1 MSKWSNI
8 LLDPDLKAALDEGRR
23 AEREEIL
30 LIIDSMC
37 KGDDVIRAG
46 HRVYID
52 AGELRGKIKKERQA

>member
-8 LLDPDLKAALDEGRR
+8 LLDPDLKSALDEGRR

-52 AGELRGKIKKERQA
+52 AGELRRQIKRA